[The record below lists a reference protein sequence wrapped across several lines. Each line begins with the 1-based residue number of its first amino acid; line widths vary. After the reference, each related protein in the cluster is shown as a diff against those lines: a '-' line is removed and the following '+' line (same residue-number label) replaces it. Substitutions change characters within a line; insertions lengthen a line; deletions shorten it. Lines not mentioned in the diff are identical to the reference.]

1 MSAFM
6 HNAFLDFDFVE
17 LRFAAVLLLP
27 RTLVCLKKSEEYK
40 FRSKNE
46 IFMVSKYAVKKE
58 RWDRKSTE
66 P

>member
-27 RTLVCLKKSEEYK
+27 RTLE
-40 FRSKNE
+40 
-46 IFMVSKYAVKKE
+46 AVKKINY
-58 RWDRKSTE
+58 TL
-66 P
+66 